1 MNPRPFAYFA
11 GALLLLLAIAGN
23 IPPLVQ
29 VEDDPL
35 RVAAGVGG
43 PHLFGLF
50 PVGIGLSVIH
60 AALGIWG
67 LYAGSGLRRAVWFAR
82 RAALIFAALLI
93 MGMIP
98 GADQPFGIAPL
109 YGNNLLLHGLLAL
122 FSFLFGWLYRVRR
135 ATTLPAAEED
145 APA

>member
-23 IPPLVQ
+23 IPPLVEI
-29 VEDDPL
+29 EDDPL

-43 PHLFGLF
+43 AHLFGLF
-50 PVGIGLSVIH
+50 PVSIGLSLIH
-60 AALGIWG
+60 AALGMWG
-67 LYAGSGLRRAVWFAR
+67 LYGGSRIGRAIRFAR
-82 RAALIFAALLI
+82 GAALIFAALLV

-98 GADQPFGIAPL
+98 GFDQLFGIAPL

-122 FSFLFGWLYRVRR
+122 FSFLFGWLYSLRR
-135 ATTLPAAEED
+135 GTTLAPPAED
-145 APA
+145 VRA